1 MRVSL
6 PPLTLLQPLLIS
18 IGFLIVGAVLMP
30 RSPQAYRSMSN
41 FRFLGA
47 LFLLGLGIELL
58 LQLMGLGKPSMVL
71 GLVLGALLVRQ
82 AEHSGRV

>member
-1 MRVSL
+1 
-6 PPLTLLQPLLIS
+6 
-18 IGFLIVGAVLMP
+18 
-30 RSPQAYRSMSN
+30 
-41 FRFLGA
+41 
-47 LFLLGLGIELL
+47 L